1 VRAGQGGVV
10 ISFAPSTSP
19 LWAVALAGL
28 LVAAVVDF
36 RHRIIP
42 DRVVLLIAA
51 CGIAIQLLSQDKTL
65 VLSIFLAVAILLV
78 FGVLA
83 RRELIGG
90 GDAKLIAAV
99 TLMFRPTEIAALFLV
114 IALSGGLLSVMY
126 VVTRCLAP
134 AIGPPVPAPSFP
146 EPHARMVR
154 FTLEESIPY
163 GVAIFA
169 GTACVLGIKALR
181 WLHAT
186 S

>member
-1 VRAGQGGVV
+1 V
-10 ISFAPSTSP
+10 ISFTLSTSP

-28 LVAAVVDF
+28 LAAAVVDF

-42 DRVVLLIAA
+42 NRVVLLIAA
-51 CGIAIQLLSQDKTL
+51 CGIAIHLLSEDKTL

-78 FGVLA
+78 LGVLA

-99 TLMFRPTEIAALFLV
+99 TLMFRPNEIAALFLV

-126 VVTRCLAP
+126 AVTRYLVP
-134 AIGPPVPAPSFP
+134 ANGSPVPAPSFP
-146 EPHARMVR
+146 EPHARTVR
-154 FTLEESIPY
+154 FTLQESIPY
-163 GVAIFA
+163 GVAIFG
-169 GTACVLGIKALR
+169 GTACVVGIKALR